1 MNSEVC
7 FMMAMGG
14 LTLLSFLWSMI
25 VTTLGVIFGVESYSS
40 ITGPLIYVFVLD
52 EFLHLAFLVLMASS
66 IYINAKAVWRRK
78 TKDIRTFAVLLATH
92 LLFSLG
98 LGMFFLAFLLKV
110 ALKKSVKAAAIT
122 LLTIMWGLEIGA
134 LITNLRLNSI
144 IRRGARKA
152 FKKRG
157 GDPRDDYMLEFS
169 TPYPGS

>member
-25 VTTLGVIFGVESYSS
+25 VSTLGVIFGVKSCKLQIRHRINFDKVNPDSS
-40 ITGPLIYVFVLD
+40 ITGPLIYAFVLD
-52 EFLHLAFLVLMASS
+52 EFLHLAFLVLMVSS
-66 IYINAKAVWRRK
+66 IYINAKAVWRLK

-122 LLTIMWGLEIGA
+122 LLTIMWGLEIGECDT
-134 LITNLRLNSI
+134 LTVDIVFTVI
-144 IRRGARKA
+144 QVH
-152 FKKRG
+152 
-157 GDPRDDYMLEFS
+157 
-169 TPYPGS
+169 